1 MSRFPFRK
9 ATAALGSSVVL
20 VLLAAGSAFGADAIR
35 GRALYEAR
43 CDGCHSAS
51 VHQRVARKAG
61 DFAGIRLQVE
71 RWDGQLGRA
80 WRREEI
86 DDVVVYLNE
95 RFYKYPCPESL
106 CRAGAA
112 QKAMEGAVLADRG
125 ELGGGLAQRAQTP
138 SE

>member
-1 MSRFPFRK
+1 M
-9 ATAALGSSVVL
+9 
-20 VLLAAGSAFGADAIR
+20 LAATNAVSADATR

-43 CDGCHSAS
+43 CDGCHSTS
-51 VHQRVARKAG
+51 VHQRAARKAG

-95 RFYKYPCPESL
+95 RFYKYPCPASL

-112 QKAMEGAVLADRG
+112 RRDE
-125 ELGGGLAQRAQTP
+125 GGGEAFVARSDTRAGRSP
-138 SE
+138 GPHP